1 MSSSYHEIKEL
12 VRKAIL
18 EILLEEP
25 EILLEV
31 LVKRPDLIQNA
42 LIKVAPW
49 ASILSAVEAVKR
61 DMATKKDLELLKND
75 LEAVKRDMATKK
87 DLEALEKR
95 IQIRL
100 DALGA
105 RWGLVNEETVRA
117 GIRDLMKEAGYMVEK
132 WIWYDKDG
140 KVYGYPSTID
150 LDVVVRDEVLVIVE
164 IASSLKRGEYI
175 FIKKKAE
182 LYESVTG
189 RKPSKI
195 IIITPFIA
203 DKDPYEVILRAKEA
217 GIDIIAPESIATKS
231 NIII

>member
-1 MSSSYHEIKEL
+1 
-12 VRKAIL
+12 
-18 EILLEEP
+18 
-25 EILLEV
+25 
-31 LVKRPDLIQNA
+31 
-42 LIKVAPW
+42 
-49 ASILSAVEAVKR
+49 
-61 DMATKKDLELLKND
+61 MATKKDLELLKND